1 MNYAES
7 IMKHYIATANGFG
20 EEWLMMVQTKRIENP
35 IYVITHTYFDEVKE
49 RVVGI
54 YDSEIEANITVENLV
69 EETILKLKEATNYEI
84 KKVVFEGNGCS
95 IVGKFR
101 ETEIE
106 MHSFKI
112 SEYDKNHLY
121 LCNCVGLS

>member
-1 MNYAES
+1 
-7 IMKHYIATANGFG
+7 
-20 EEWLMMVQTKRIENP
+20 MVKTKRIENP

-49 RVVGI
+49 RIVGI
-54 YDSEIEANITVENLV
+54 YDSEIEANIVVENLV
-69 EETILKLKEATNYEI
+69 DETILRLKESMNYEI
-84 KKVVFEGNGCS
+84 KKVVFEGEGYS
-95 IVGKFR
+95 IIGKFR

-112 SEYDKNHLY
+112 STYDKNYLY